1 MNNNQL
7 RSMIRNVIKETL
19 TENEQYDQSK
29 LATDPSDIAII
40 ARTSAFYSYDY
51 LVDDTRREEVIGK
64 VQPRIENLSPNTPEE
79 QWEMFINTVKY
90 HLGSKEAKAELER
103 AEQAYRNNP
112 AVLFRSKFEYAQDYY
127 NG

>member
-40 ARTSAFYSYDY
+40 ARTRAFYSYKY
-51 LVDDTRREEVIGK
+51 LVDDTQREEVIGK
-64 VQPRIENLSPNTPEE
+64 VQPRIEKLSPNTPEE

-90 HLGSKEAKAELER
+90 HNSAEAKAELER

-112 AVLFRSKFEYAQDYY
+112 AVLFRSEFEYAQDYY
-127 NG
+127 KG